1 MATDAYP
8 EALLPKYRL
17 HWYVIEQVLGQGGFG
32 ITYLAQ
38 DSNLQQQVAIKE
50 YLPLELATRCPDAT
64 VRTRTEQQQER
75 YRSGLE
81 RFIREART
89 LARFDHPNIVR
100 VHSVFE
106 ANNTAYMVMRYE
118 EGETLGAL
126 LERRPVLMEQELSRI
141 MGRLLEGLRLVH
153 NAGFIHRDIKPD
165 NIHIRPHGTPVLLD
179 FGSARSSL
187 GPAQTVTIM
196 VAPGYAPFE
205 QYSTGE
211 DLGPWTDLYGLA
223 ATCYRAIAGRPPP
236 DAIARSKGI
245 LANGK
250 DPMLPAAVLGS
261 GRYSET
267 FLAAVDHA
275 LAFAAKDRP
284 QSIEQWRPE
293 LLDAGVAAAKTLEPA
308 ATASVPVEKVEK
320 VLGPATA
327 SRKLIWGT
335 AGATAV
341 VGALLALVWLK
352 PHFWEATQAAAQ
364 QPPAAPTAPVP
375 VAAEDGDALKT
386 RVAALEQELAADR
399 KRLADTLERAEMDR
413 KRFEEERL
421 RAAQVEAAAKPA
433 PKPKPAPAPA
443 KPASRPV
450 TPKIAT
456 VRTEEKVA
464 PAPQAVATPAPQP
477 MPVIAVAQSP
487 VPPVPQATAIPAPEP
502 RAAPPPP
509 PRPAELLASAERAY
523 GRGDYSEA
531 ATVLKRLAEQENATA
546 QRRLGELYLQG
557 QGVERN
563 DPEALRLIRK
573 AATKGDSEAQVKL
586 GEMYYRGRGVRQ
598 NTFQAYVWYS
608 AAVRSGNSTAKAQ
621 QDQVGASL
629 QPMEIEQAG
638 KLAAKLVRPRQER

>member
-1 MATDAYP
+1 MGAKDYP
-8 EALLPKYRL
+8 EALQPKYRL
-17 HWYVIEQVLGQGGFG
+17 HWYAIEQVLGQGGFG

-38 DSNLQQQVAIKE
+38 DSNLQQPVAIKE

-126 LERRPVLMEQELSRI
+126 LERRPVLTEQELARI
-141 MGRLLEGLRLVH
+141 MARLLEGLRLVH
-153 NAGFIHRDIKPD
+153 NAAFIHRDIKPD

-179 FGSARSSL
+179 FGSARSAL
-187 GPAQTVTIM
+187 GPSQTVTIL

-205 QYSTGE
+205 QYSAGE
-211 DLGPWTDLYGLA
+211 DLGPWTDIYGLA

-245 LANGK
+245 LTNGK
-250 DPMLPAAVLGS
+250 DPMLPAAVVGA

-284 QSIEQWRPE
+284 QSIEEWRSE
-293 LLDAGVAAAKTLEPA
+293 LLDATVAVGKTADPA
-308 ATASVPVEKVEK
+308 STVLPQISPVP
-320 VLGPATA
+320 GPGRRVSRPA

-335 AGATAV
+335 AGAAAV
-341 VGALLALVWLK
+341 VSTLFALVWLK

-375 VAAEDGDALKT
+375 VAADGGDALKT

-399 KRLADTLERAEMDR
+399 KRLADTLQRAEMDR

-421 RAAQVEAAAKPA
+421 RATQVEAAAKPA
-433 PKPKPAPAPA
+433 PA
-443 KPASRPV
+443 KPASRQV

-477 MPVIAVAQSP
+477 MPVIPVVQSP
-487 VPPVPQATAIPAPEP
+487 VPPVPQPAAIPAPEP

-531 ATVLKRLAEQENATA
+531 AAVLKRLAEQENATA
-546 QRRLGELYLQG
+546 QGRLGELYLQG

-563 DPEALRLIRK
+563 DQEALRLIRK

-586 GEMYYRGRGVRQ
+586 GEMYFRGRGVPQ
-598 NTFQAYVWYS
+598 NSFQAYVWYS
-608 AAVRSGNSTAKAQ
+608 AAVSSGNSTAKAQ